1 MFPANYSY
9 HRASSLK
16 EASQALVDFGEDA
29 KLLAGGQ
36 TLIPMM
42 KLRLLT
48 PRHLIDIGQVKDAR
62 HVSLDNDAIRIG
74 ALCTHDQVGRSDVAA
89 RYPALADCGLGIADV
104 QVRNVGTIGGSL
116 AEADPNSC
124 WPTLLLALDARVRCQ
139 GPAGERMQSVAQ
151 LLKDAYTPN
160 LQHGELISE
169 IEIDRGVLEGVGAFV
184 AFKRAA
190 PAYPTASCALRL
202 NFDGDRVTGAG
213 MAMGCMALTALA
225 IPDIE
230 EALVGEVLTDAL
242 IDDVAAW
249 AAECV
254 EPVADNKGT
263 EAYKRSLAYGLVR
276 RAFGVA
282 LDRKYGRAHVETHT
296 YYG

>member
-29 KLLAGGQ
+29 KLMAGGQ

-48 PRHLIDIGQVKDAR
+48 PKYLIDIGQIKDAR
-62 HVSLDNDAIRIG
+62 HVTLADDALRIG

-89 RYPALADCGLGIADV
+89 LYPALADCGLGIADV

-124 WPTLLLALDARVRCQ
+124 WPTLLLALNARVRCQ
-139 GPAGERMQSVAQ
+139 GPAGERVQSVAE

-160 LQHGELISE
+160 LAPGELISE
-169 IEIDRGVLEGVGAFV
+169 IEIDRHVLNGVGAFV

-190 PAYPTASCALRL
+190 PAYPTASCALSL
-202 NFDGDRVTGAG
+202 SFDGDRVTGAG
-213 MAMGCMALTALA
+213 LAMGCMALTALA

-230 EALVGEVLTDAL
+230 EALVGEVITDAL
-242 IDDVAAW
+242 IEDVAAW

-263 EAYKRSLAYGLVR
+263 EAYKRSLTHGLVH
-276 RAFGVA
+276 RAFAVA
-282 LDRKYGRAHVETHT
+282 LGRKSGAAHMETHT